1 MLNLLD
7 KIIEETKDDNHLFA
21 RYGFKFYS
29 NIENDAEKSLEYL
42 KNKPN
47 FKNSFQFIYMCGLI
61 DHFYKDKR
69 PMWVN
74 DEKLSKPWFFLANEN
89 ESNNESPNVNITY
102 NYLPEMTERGIYA
115 I

>member
-21 RYGFKFYS
+21 RYGFKFYR
-29 NIENDAEKSLEYL
+29 NIENNAENSFEYI

-47 FKNSFQFIYMCGLI
+47 FKNDFQYVYMCGLI
-61 DHFYKDKR
+61 DHFYKDNR
-69 PMWVN
+69 PSWVN
-74 DEKLSKPWFFLANEN
+74 DQKLNEPWYYLLDK
-89 ESNNESPNVNITY
+89 NNVSL
-102 NYLPEMTERGIYA
+102 NYKFLPEMTKRGIYA

>member
-7 KIIEETKDDNHLFA
+7 KIIEETKDDNYLFA

-29 NIENDAEKSLEYL
+29 NMENDSEKSLEYL

-47 FKNSFQFIYMCGLI
+47 FKNSFQYIYMCGLV
-61 DHFYKDKR
+61 DHFYKEKR
-69 PMWVN
+69 PEWVN
-74 DEKLSKPWFFLANEN
+74 DEKLTKPWFFLSQND
-89 ESNNESPNVNITY
+89 SKIITTY
-102 NYLPEMTERGIYA
+102 KFLPEMTKRGIYA